1 MQPWRAARL
10 NMSNNIN
17 GQILCGDIIPG
28 TFVQRQYKIVTM
40 ELYPGGRQDT
50 VKVWAN
56 TLASFLGIKTLAD
69 FAEWSQDQTDH
80 PLYNEYLLELS
91 RLYITTGVVTEIQ
104 GVVFEQPSVEPTP
117 PVHETDL

>member
-80 PLYNEYLLELS
+80 PLYNKYFQELS
-91 RLYITTGVVTEIQ
+91 RLYITTGIVTEIGQ
-104 GVVFEQPSVEPTP
+104 LVFQQNSVEPTP
-117 PVHETDL
+117 PVHENEL